1 MKLFQMMLKFVT
13 DKSGMEMGEYVV
25 IGVLV
30 LVAAVTG
37 LAAVSGAIGDGLSN
51 VAGAI

>member
-1 MKLFQMMLKFVT
+1 MKLFQMTFKFLT

-30 LVAAVTG
+30 LVAAVAG
-37 LAAVSGAIGDGLSN
+37 LGAVSGAIGGGLQD